1 MKELA
6 NKVKENVK
14 QQTPDVQFTQSN
26 QNRKTTDMSKSESS
40 QQRQTNT
47 NIIKT
52 NQFSNLWESVS
63 KISQDISSPH
73 QAQIAQLLDHQIDHA
88 ISLAINN
95 IDRSLSAKKTCHAFL
110 RETKLLVTTKCN
122 RSHT

>member
-26 QNRKTTDMSKSESS
+26 QNGKTTDMSKSESS

-52 NQFSNLWESVS
+52 NQFSNLWSLYT
-63 KISQDISSPH
+63 KIH
-73 QAQIAQLLDHQIDHA
+73 
-88 ISLAINN
+88 
-95 IDRSLSAKKTCHAFL
+95 KT
-110 RETKLLVTTKCN
+110 
-122 RSHT
+122 